1 MRTLCEYIGFITN
14 LSINGLAEYLGI
26 KLSGFKQGLLPM
38 TGMKRQTY
46 LCKEVFVLITN
57 IFK

>member
-38 TGMKRQTY
+38 AGMKRQTY
-46 LCKEVFVLITN
+46 LCK
-57 IFK
+57 